1 MNADKAFFDTNI
13 LVYSFSI
20 GDARREPALAL
31 LLAGGAISVQAL
43 NEFVD
48 VVDRKMKK
56 PWPEVISWLDTIEQ
70 LCEQPV
76 PLTMSIHRRALEL
89 TNLSGYRIYDSLML
103 ASAMEANCTLFYSED
118 LHNGHKLGDL
128 TIRNP
133 FKRAR

>member
-13 LVYSFSI
+13 LIYSFSI
-20 GDARREPALAL
+20 GDRRREPALRL

-48 VVDRKMKK
+48 VVVRKMKK
-56 PWPEVISWLDTIEQ
+56 PWTEIISWLDTIEQ

-76 PLTMSIHRRALEL
+76 PLTMSIHRRAIEL
-89 TNLSGYRIYDSLML
+89 TSASGYRIYDSLML
-103 ASAMEANCTLFYSED
+103 ASALEANCTVFYTED
-118 LHNGHKLGDL
+118 LHHGHKLGDL

-133 FKRAR
+133 FR